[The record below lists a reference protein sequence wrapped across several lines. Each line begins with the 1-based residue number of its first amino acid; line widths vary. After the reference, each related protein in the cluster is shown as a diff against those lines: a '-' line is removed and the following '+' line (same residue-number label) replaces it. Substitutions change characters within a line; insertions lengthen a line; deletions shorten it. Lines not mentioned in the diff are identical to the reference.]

1 MPTHHELFTLMHL
14 GLSDSIAIDEDYFPY
29 TGTVGT
35 DPVWY
40 WTSVPSADGV
50 NSEDAQNAWA
60 LDFDSGVDNFLN
72 KSSAARVRLVR
83 AGR

>member
-1 MPTHHELFTLMHL
+1 
-14 GLSDSIAIDEDYFPY
+14 
-29 TGTVGT
+29 
-35 DPVWY
+35 
-40 WTSVPSADGV
+40 VPSADGV
-50 NSEDAQNAWA
+50 NSDDAQNAWA

>member
-1 MPTHHELFTLMHL
+1 MHL
-14 GLSDSIAIDEDYFPY
+14 GIADDVAIDEDYFPN
-29 TGTVGT
+29 TGSVSTE
-35 DPVWY
+35 PLWY

-50 NSEDAQNAWA
+50 NSDNAQNAWA

-72 KSSAARVRLVR
+72 KSTAARVRLVR